1 MTRKEIE
8 KIPFRMR
15 SHMSLRRE
23 HIASYATDDWQF
35 GMEVHT
41 PVLKHGDFGKPRTYY
56 RIGTKWYKS
65 TQKFL
70 EALEKVE
77 GNEKD

>member
-1 MTRKEIE
+1 MTKEEIN

-15 SHMSLRRE
+15 SHMVLRRE
-23 HIASYATDDWQF
+23 HIASYATDDGQF

-41 PVLKHGDFGKPRTYY
+41 PVLKHGDFGTPRKYY
-56 RIGTKWYKS
+56 RIGTKWYNSKEE
-65 TQKFL
+65 FL

>member
-1 MTRKEIE
+1 MTKEE
-8 KIPFRMR
+8 FDKIPFRMR

-23 HIASYATDDWQF
+23 YIASYATEDGQF

-41 PVLKHGDFGKPRTYY
+41 PVLKHGDEFGKTRTYY
-56 RIGTKWYKS
+56 RIGTKWYNSKEE
-65 TQKFL
+65 FL

-77 GNEKD
+77 TKHK